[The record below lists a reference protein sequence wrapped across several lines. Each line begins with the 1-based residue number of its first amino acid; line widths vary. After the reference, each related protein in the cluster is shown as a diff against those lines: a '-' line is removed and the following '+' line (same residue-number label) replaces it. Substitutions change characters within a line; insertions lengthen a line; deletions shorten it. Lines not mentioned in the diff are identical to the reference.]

1 MSDAGAPARGE
12 GVRGSSRPRVGIL
25 GGGQLGRMTAEAARD
40 LGVEVTI
47 LEREAGS
54 PAGQIVGPS
63 HEIVGD
69 WRDATAR
76 AALAE
81 RVDLITLESE
91 FVAADA
97 LQWFVDRG
105 TPVYPTPETLRVVQD
120 KFLQK
125 ETLFRAG
132 LAVPRF
138 HPVRDESDLLAAGAD
153 LGWPLLLKARRLG
166 YDGHGNVTVAD
177 PGESPA
183 AIRSLVGPTERRDA
197 DLDLYVEEFVRFAG
211 EIAVMVTRGRDG
223 SIEAYPIVDTFQQN
237 HICHE
242 VVAPARIPS
251 GVAEQARRIAIQ
263 AVEAVDAVGVVGVEM
278 FWRDD
283 GAVLLNELAP
293 RPHNSGHYTI
303 EACRTSQFANHLR
316 AVLGWPLGPVDLV
329 APGAAMVNLL
339 GTRTALA
346 NPSGVEPARA
356 VGRAYP
362 HLYGK
367 RDVRVGR
374 KMGHI
379 TALGDTPEGALATA
393 RRAARRIVW

>member
-1 MSDAGAPARGE
+1 MPDGETAAPGQ
-12 GVRGSSRPRVGIL
+12 GVGRAFSLRVGIL

-40 LGVEVTI
+40 LGVEITI

-54 PAGQIVGPS
+54 PAGQIVGPAR
-63 HEIVGD
+63 EIVGD
-69 WRDATAR
+69 WRNLEAR

-97 LQWFVDRG
+97 LQWLVDRG
-105 TPVYPTPETLRVVQD
+105 TPVYPGPATLRVVQD
-120 KFLQK
+120 KLLQK
-125 ETLFRAG
+125 ERLSEAR

-138 HPVRDESDLLAAGAD
+138 KVVRREADLLAAGAE

-166 YDGHGNVTVAD
+166 YDGHGNATVDGPDATA
-177 PGESPA
+177 A
-183 AIRSLVGPTERRDA
+183 AIESLAGSAGRRDG
-197 DLDLYVEEFVRFAG
+197 DLDLYVEEFVHFAG

-223 SIEAYPIVDTFQQN
+223 SIAAYPVVDTFQQN

-242 VVAPARIPS
+242 VVAPARLPAA
-251 GVAEQARRIAIQ
+251 VAERARGLAIQ

-278 FWRDD
+278 FWLDD
-283 GAVLLNELAP
+283 GTVLLNELAP

-316 AVLGWPLGPVDLV
+316 AVLGWPLGPVELV
-329 APGAAMVNLL
+329 APAAAMVNLL
-339 GTRTALA
+339 GTRSAPA
-346 NPSGVEPARA
+346 NPGGVEEA
-356 VGRAYP
+356 GSIDRAYL

-374 KMGHI
+374 KMGHV
-379 TALGDTPEGALATA
+379 TALGDTAEDALARA
-393 RRAARRIVW
+393 RRAARCIVW